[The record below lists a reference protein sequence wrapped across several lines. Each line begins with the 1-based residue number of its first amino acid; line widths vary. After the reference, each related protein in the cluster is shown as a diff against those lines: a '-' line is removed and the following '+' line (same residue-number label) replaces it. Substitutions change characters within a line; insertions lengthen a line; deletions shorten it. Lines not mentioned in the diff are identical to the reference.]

1 MKVLY
6 ANTNSLLSSLFE
18 NRVKPITG
26 RFADSSLN
34 FAQEVSK
41 TVWTILSVLNFL
53 LHPILQMII
62 IFGFPALVID
72 SSLQISPEE
81 LN

>member
-6 ANTNSLLSSLFE
+6 ANTNSILSSLFE
-18 NRVKPITG
+18 NRVQPITG

-41 TVWTILSVLNFL
+41 IVWTEFFQFWIFRLILFFRWS
-53 LHPILQMII
+53 
-62 IFGFPALVID
+62 
-72 SSLQISPEE
+72 
-81 LN
+81 

>member
-6 ANTNSLLSSLFE
+6 ANTNSILSSLFE

-41 TVWTILSVLNFL
+41 IVWTEFF
-53 LHPILQMII
+53 Q
-62 IFGFPALVID
+62 F
-72 SSLQISPEE
+72 
-81 LN
+81 